1 MLEKYIAWIIFFRSR
16 LSLNNITKFNLH
28 THICHTYSL
37 LRIVRGS
44 GYLASHAVKLNAQRI
59 IIVKTYSENVSLSCR
74 VINTILIVC
83 FVTWLYI
90 LLLCSGDVHPN
101 PGPTS
106 SASNDSF
113 SSLSSNM
120 SDLLHEMLNQNH
132 HLSFVHYNVQ
142 SLLPKIDLLQAE
154 LQNFD
159 IIALTET
166 WLHAGIDTEELML
179 QPFNPPERKDRQ
191 TDRHGGVIL
200 YIKEGINYRRR
211 HDLETGRVECIWI
224 EITNRQRHILFGVFY
239 RPPEAD
245 AEYFTFIEHSVN
257 MATDTGC
264 NNIVITGDF
273 NLNMFKNNS
282 ARKINLFCSDFGM
295 HQSITEPTHYTERS
309 EPSLIDLILVHNP
322 DSLVAS
328 GVGDPFLEQNLRFH
342 CPIFGLLKFPK
353 TKVKSYTRQI
363 WNYALGNY
371 DLLRAKASET
381 EWDSLRHAS
390 LDTYVINFTNHTLQL
405 AKECIPNKLVRIRP
419 ADPPWL
425 TSYIKRFICKRK
437 RAYRKAKRTDL
448 AIHWEKFDAKR
459 MHERNKYFEIDA
471 LKDTWG
477 KTNGCSLGLRYVS
490 RYKCLIVSLVF
501 SHLGFWSGNLFLIA
515 PFPDLCLLVPFS
527 A

>member
-1 MLEKYIAWIIFFRSR
+1 
-16 LSLNNITKFNLH
+16 
-28 THICHTYSL
+28 
-37 LRIVRGS
+37 
-44 GYLASHAVKLNAQRI
+44 
-59 IIVKTYSENVSLSCR
+59 
-74 VINTILIVC
+74 
-83 FVTWLYI
+83 
-90 LLLCSGDVHPN
+90 
-101 PGPTS
+101 
-106 SASNDSF
+106 
-113 SSLSSNM
+113 
-120 SDLLHEMLNQNH
+120 
-132 HLSFVHYNVQ
+132 
-142 SLLPKIDLLQAE
+142 
-154 LQNFD
+154 
-159 IIALTET
+159 
-166 WLHAGIDTEELML
+166 
-179 QPFNPPERKDRQ
+179 
-191 TDRHGGVIL
+191 
-200 YIKEGINYRRR
+200 
-211 HDLETGRVECIWI
+211 
-224 EITNRQRHILFGVFY
+224 
-239 RPPEAD
+239 
-245 AEYFTFIEHSVN
+245 

-264 NNIVITGDF
+264 NDIVITGDF

-477 KTNGCSLGLRYVS
+477 KTNGCSFGLRYVP